1 MGAICCLRL
10 VSIVYIP
17 LLSPITFLTTPHDT
31 TMQPPQLTLRGLSGA
46 VAPHMSLA
54 TNQPPRSPKEP
65 ATSYSP
71 SSTGAF
77 LLKRPLAS
85 ISAGTVNGFGSGAE
99 ESTHSSTSSDGSP
112 SQEREEAWDS
122 GLSSEDRATK
132 DSDECNAVCEEELS
146 SSASMAVP
154 TLTHASTT
162 SASISLSSLAHTPT
176 NSASS
181 VSFPTRVHP
190 EESSACAA
198 AEQKFQIATAT
209 SPNSL
214 QVAVCNPPPKLWLP
228 LDGRGSGGRGQAYP
242 EDSLS
247 SKKEAL
253 VAMFERLVP
262 DKEGTWRGLAVEDFG
277 EFTKSYCRLPGF
289 LQEPLF
295 RRVLAFEEHR
305 PAPPPAGSRSS
316 SAWNQVG
323 TKIIHGVED
332 VSSCGDPDASP
343 QSIQMAGAVGS
354 EGRSPSPT
362 ASPSGSSSNL
372 STAGASGRETLS
384 LDTLLR
390 FWAIEMAPF
399 DTTDRLFRLL
409 KQPDATYI
417 VKDDLFPFL
426 HRLLET
432 HPGLEFLRSHPDF
445 QQKYALTVAS
455 RIFYTLNRAGTGK
468 ISAKELRRSGLLR
481 AMQFVDENEDINK
494 ETSFF
499 SYEHFYVLYCRFW
512 ELDTDRDGALTR
524 EDLLKYGDHSL
535 SNAIVDRIFEVGARP
550 FEDGLGGKRSS
561 KEREKMMY
569 EDFIFFMLS
578 EEDKGN
584 EASLRYWFHC
594 VDVDGDGRLSLQ
606 DMRYFYNIQL
616 QRMEW
621 LGHELVPFED
631 VLCQMLDMLKPT
643 RDLSRCRQ
651 QRVFPVAVSA
661 GEGRGSKSQLQ
672 DKDDVRAVEKTR
684 GKSSAPLVVNAAAA
698 FAQEEEVRAG
708 GLHIEDFLL
717 PDKIKIAGVF
727 FDALFNLNK
736 FLAFEQRDPFGDRQK
751 REDPFDSDWERFAY
765 RDYQQLAMDEED
777 NEGGSYAEETEG
789 QQITNMD
796 VEDEGDEEDDDDDED
811 GEEEIDEKRAL
822 QAVPGS
828 SMLGETS
835 EGMEDAE
842 GAGSERSVADGSNVG
857 EVEGAS
863 GKLSRESKQML
874 NGVPLH

>member
-1 MGAICCLRL
+1 
-10 VSIVYIP
+10 
-17 LLSPITFLTTPHDT
+17 
-31 TMQPPQLTLRGLSGA
+31 
-46 VAPHMSLA
+46 MSLA

-71 SSTGAF
+71 PSTGAF

-99 ESTHSSTSSDGSP
+99 ESTHSSTASDGSP

-132 DSDECNAVCEEELS
+132 DSDESNAVCEEELS

-154 TLTHASTT
+154 TLTHASST
-162 SASISLSSLAHTPT
+162 SASISSSSLSHTPS

-190 EESSACAA
+190 EEISACAA
-198 AEQKFQIATAT
+198 AEPKFQIATAT
-209 SPNSL
+209 SPTSL
-214 QVAVCNPPPKLWLP
+214 QVAVCNPPPKLCLP

-262 DKEGTWRGLAVEDFG
+262 DNEGTGRGLAGEDLG
-277 EFTKSYCRLPGF
+277 EFAKSYCRLPGF

-295 RRVLAFEEHR
+295 RRVLAFEERR
-305 PAPPPAGSRSS
+305 PAPPPAGSRPSS
-316 SAWNQVG
+316 VWNQAG
-323 TKIIHGVED
+323 TKGIHGVED

-343 QSIQMAGAVGS
+343 PSIQMAGAVIGS
-354 EGRSPSPT
+354 EGTTPSPT

-372 STAGASGRETLS
+372 SAAGASGRETLS

-550 FEDGLGGKRSS
+550 FEDGLGGKRSC
-561 KEREKMMY
+561 KEREKMVY

-651 QRVFPVAVSA
+651 QRVVPVAVSA
-661 GEGRGSKSQLQ
+661 GEGKGSKSQFQ
-672 DKDDVRAVEKTR
+672 DKEDVRAVQKTR

-717 PDKIKIAGVF
+717 RDKIKIAGVF

-796 VEDEGDEEDDDDDED
+796 VEDEGDEEDNDDDED
-811 GEEEIDEKRAL
+811 GEEEIDEKGAL
-822 QAVPGS
+822 EAVPGS
-828 SMLGETS
+828 LMLGETS
-835 EGMEDAE
+835 EGMEEAE
-842 GAGSERSVADGSNVG
+842 GAGPEGSVADGSTVG

-874 NGVPLH
+874 NGVPLP